1 MKGHSCVPSFK
12 EPKVVI
18 LNNKNECNHILHY
31 QLLKGPVGGLKPNF
45 TPGNW
50 TGGEN
55 SGQITTSSIFAELS
69 THNSNLCQTL
79 CCGVWASDQI
89 DILIHPKKSQPV
101 PFGQSVNISLD

>member
-69 THNSNLCQTL
+69 THSIVSRPLDDLCI
-79 CCGVWASDQI
+79 CIW
-89 DILIHPKKSQPV
+89 
-101 PFGQSVNISLD
+101 ISTYGLFSPGRGK